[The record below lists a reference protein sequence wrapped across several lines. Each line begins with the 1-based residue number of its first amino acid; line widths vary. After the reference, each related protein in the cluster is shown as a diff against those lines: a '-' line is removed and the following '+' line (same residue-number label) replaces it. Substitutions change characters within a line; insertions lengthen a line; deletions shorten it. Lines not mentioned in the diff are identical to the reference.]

1 MTKLP
6 EWMETNESRGLE
18 GGKKKEKIAKEEP
31 RERGGKGEKRKKKRG
46 SKEGFACAHGNEKES
61 LKSSACLATASR
73 FSVTRFMS
81 SRENA

>member
-18 GGKKKEKIAKEEP
+18 RGGEGKIAKEEP

-46 SKEGFACAHGNEKES
+46 RKEGFACAHGNEKES
-61 LKSSACLATASR
+61 LKSGACLATASR